1 MWIWSLGGEDPQE
14 KGMTPT
20 PVFLPG
26 EYHGQ
31 RGLVG
36 YSPWDHKES
45 DTAELLTHCPSNS
58 IPNLPLKCESVS
70 RSVMSDYSPPGSS
83 VHGIPQARKL
93 KWLAIPY
100 SRRSSQSR
108 DQTRVPCSAGRFF
121 WHQGSPIE
129 VESLQIIFSKL
140 QSTVPTTVKTV
151 KSAVF
156 FVSLVPSLPLS
167 LTWWQTLSSK
177 LQVPPLS
184 L

>member
-1 MWIWSLGGEDPQE
+1 ME
-14 KGMTPT
+14 KIPKRREWHPLQYSCLVNPMDRGAWWAT
-20 PVFLPG
+20 V
-26 EYHGQ
+26 HGN
-31 RGLVG
+31 
-36 YSPWDHKES
+36 HKES

-58 IPNLPLKCESVS
+58 IPNLPLKCETVS
-70 RSVMSDYSPPGSS
+70 RSVMSDYSLPGSS
-83 VHGIPQARKL
+83 VHGILQARKL

-108 DQTRVPCSAGRFF
+108 DQTQVPCSAGRFF

-140 QSTVPTTVKTV
+140 QSTVPTTGKTV
-151 KSAVF
+151 KSAVI